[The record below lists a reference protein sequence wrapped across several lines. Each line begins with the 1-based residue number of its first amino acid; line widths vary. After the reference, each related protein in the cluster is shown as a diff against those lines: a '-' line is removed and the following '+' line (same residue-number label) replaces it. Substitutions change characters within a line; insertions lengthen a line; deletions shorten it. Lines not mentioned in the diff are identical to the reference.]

1 VNGEVVSLWLI
12 FAVAF
17 GLAFVLTPLAGWLGR
32 RYGLVD
38 LPGDRR
44 KHEGAVPR
52 LGGLALYLPF
62 VVALI
67 LTLVL
72 PQEWLP
78 PRQDPNELTR
88 LAGLLLGSTF
98 IFLCGLCDDKW
109 ELGPVLQLIG
119 QVVAA
124 LIAIVFLVFIERVM
138 NPFTDRLTIFP
149 WPFTVA
155 FTLFW
160 IVGMINTVNW
170 LDGLDGLAAGI
181 TAIVSAILAYH
192 MYREGQYSVVPL
204 PLALLGCSLGFLPY
218 NFHPARVFMGSS
230 GAFFLGFA
238 GATLSIVAGAKM
250 ATILLVMGI
259 PIMDVAWQIFNR
271 LRRGRSSL
279 KADRGHLHYRLLA
292 MGLSQR
298 QIVLLFYLFCA
309 AFGVLALV
317 ISSRLYKLFALLAL
331 GLVTLL
337 VLLAV
342 TRRAPH

>member
-1 VNGEVVSLWLI
+1 MASFLLIVV
-12 FAVAF
+12 VAF

-32 RYGLVD
+32 HYGLVD
-38 LPGDRR
+38 VPGGRR
-44 KHEGAVPR
+44 KHQGAVPR

-62 VVALI
+62 VAALI
-67 LTLVL
+67 LTLAL

-88 LAGLLLGSTF
+88 LSGVLLGSTF
-98 IFLCGLCDDKW
+98 IFLFGLCDDRRA
-109 ELGPVLQLIG
+109 LGAVPQFIG

-138 NPFTDRLTIFP
+138 NPFTDRLTTFP

-204 PLALLGCSLGFLPY
+204 PLALLGCALGFLPY
-218 NFHPARVFMGSS
+218 NFYPARVFMGSS

-238 GATLSIVAGAKM
+238 VGTLSIVAGAKM

-271 LRRGRSSL
+271 LRQGRSSM
-279 KADRGHLHYRLLA
+279 KADRGHLHYRLLD
-292 MGLSQR
+292 MGLSPR

-309 AFGVLALV
+309 IFGVLALV

-331 GLVTLL
+331 GLVTILL
-337 VLLAV
+337 LTAM
-342 TRRAPH
+342 TRRAPD